1 MSALSRIPGV
11 ASLASF
17 VAVTF
22 SLHSNPTLRKYND
35 LLAHAFYHHGR
46 VCASNQATVMV
57 LVIVFVGM
65 IAYPGIVT
73 SYNSSAYARHR
84 SATATTTEHD
94 ITLSDGFTARHQ
106 EANLDTFWAKSV
118 VAPTWSQDPR
128 AFGRSLPSPD
138 PLHYLAPVIINATDL
153 HPFQHY
159 TNGTLDLE
167 NNSSAEQDPTNTP
180 WSEADLFAFT
190 TKIQERI
197 LNIAIQYPP
206 HEDNKSGHRKPTVPP
221 RLVTLRD
228 ICLLEPAESS
238 NQAEDEDSTMEQ
250 PQDTGR
256 GCLVHSPLIYRDDD
270 PAHVGSDI
278 DLNGTLEQYRH
289 KSSSNSLFGGL
300 SLDRGLSPDH
310 PSLSL
315 VITFFLRGDLG
326 VQAPTGPYDD
336 SSATDKT
343 SAGKTHHDPLD
354 VRQIWRLIFK
364 QLQIELQAERAKKA
378 QARLF
383 YHTPTT
389 SENDNSLLSAEEGTE
404 GQEEQDAGNDIADV
418 PSSRDSIPDP
428 LSQFLVRA
436 LPVQETGQSGSRR
449 LVSEVCLPGLKS
461 NRLFCCCFSCFSYSP
476 CCCLY
481 CCCPALLRF
490 TEMGQISFREDNCC
504 CILNLQ
510 SHPPLNSTPLQEHA
524 QPRTNISAEYWLLGM
539 AYFVMFLYISLSV
552 GRVDLVKS
560 KYGLGIAAVATVF
573 VSLLMSIGLCSVFGV
588 TLTLMPW

>member
-1 MSALSRIPGV
+1 
-11 ASLASF
+11 
-17 VAVTF
+17 
-22 SLHSNPTLRKYND
+22 
-35 LLAHAFYHHGR
+35 
-46 VCASNQATVMV
+46 MV

-84 SATATTTEHD
+84 SATAATTEHD
-94 ITLSDGFTARHQ
+94 ITLSDSFTARHQ

-128 AFGRSLPSPD
+128 AFSRSLPSSD
-138 PLHYLAPVIINATDL
+138 PLHYLAPVVINATDL

-159 TNGTLDLE
+159 TNGALE
-167 NNSSAEQDPTNTP
+167 DNSSAEQDPTNTP

-197 LNIAIQYPP
+197 QNIAVHYPP
-206 HEDNKSGHRKPTVPP
+206 QEDDKSGRLQPAAPP

-228 ICLLEPAESS
+228 ICLLDPAASSSPAE
-238 NQAEDEDSTMEQ
+238 DKDSTVEQ

-256 GCLVHSPLIYRDDD
+256 RCLVHSPLIYQDED

-310 PSLSL
+310 RSLSL

-326 VQAPTGPYDD
+326 VQAPAGPYDG
-336 SSATDKT
+336 SSATGKT

-378 QARLF
+378 QARLL

-404 GQEEQDAGNDIADV
+404 EQEEQDADNDITDV
-418 PSSRDSIPDP
+418 PSSGDSIPDP

-449 LVSEVCLPGLKS
+449 LVSEVCLPAMQIQSIVLL
-461 NRLFCCCFSCFSYSP
+461 LFLLFLCSS

-481 CCCPALLRF
+481 CCCPSLLRF
-490 TEMGQISFREDNCC
+490 IEMGQISFREDNCFC
-504 CILNLQ
+504 APNLQ
-510 SHPPLNSTPLQEHA
+510 SHPLIYPHQLYPTSGTRPASYQHFGRILAAGNG
-524 QPRTNISAEYWLLGM
+524 LLC
-539 AYFVMFLYISLSV
+539 
-552 GRVDLVKS
+552 D
-560 KYGLGIAAVATVF
+560 
-573 VSLLMSIGLCSVFGV
+573 VSLHLSLCRSCGFGQVQVWSRHCRCRHRLCFTPHVDRCLFGV
-588 TLTLMPW
+588 WSNFDPDAMVREHP